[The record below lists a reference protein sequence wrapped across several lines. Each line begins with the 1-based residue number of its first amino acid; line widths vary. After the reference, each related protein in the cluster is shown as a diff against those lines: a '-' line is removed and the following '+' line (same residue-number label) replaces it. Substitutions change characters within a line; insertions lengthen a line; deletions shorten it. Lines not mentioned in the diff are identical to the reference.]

1 MESEIS
7 NKSVKAKAKEIHFW
21 GSKGPAESRV
31 LTCYLRLALRVEG
44 VGHRVEGRPG
54 PLGGNAHPHPHPL
67 KLTQAVGE
75 QSSLG
80 RVLQFLTM
88 PCGRIQKY
96 VGFLGQQFH
105 KVQIQIKHSPRYD
118 VACELDY

>member
-1 MESEIS
+1 M
-7 NKSVKAKAKEIHFW
+7 
-21 GSKGPAESRV
+21 

-105 KVQIQIKHSPRYD
+105 KIQIQIKHSPRYD
-118 VACELDY
+118 VACKLDY

>member
-1 MESEIS
+1 M
-7 NKSVKAKAKEIHFW
+7 
-21 GSKGPAESRV
+21 

-67 KLTQAVGE
+67 QLTQAVGE

-88 PCGRIQKY
+88 PCGRIQNTS
-96 VGFLGQQFH
+96 FF
-105 KVQIQIKHSPRYD
+105 
-118 VACELDY
+118 

>member
-1 MESEIS
+1 M
-7 NKSVKAKAKEIHFW
+7 
-21 GSKGPAESRV
+21 

-44 VGHRVEGRPG
+44 VGHRVEGRPR

-67 KLTQAVGE
+67 QLTQAVRE

-80 RVLQFLTM
+80 RVLQFLTV

-96 VGFLGQQFH
+96 VGYLFIYFLGQQSH
-105 KVQIQIKHSPRYD
+105 KVHVKHWPHSD
-118 VACELDY
+118 VACDLNLFAILSGA